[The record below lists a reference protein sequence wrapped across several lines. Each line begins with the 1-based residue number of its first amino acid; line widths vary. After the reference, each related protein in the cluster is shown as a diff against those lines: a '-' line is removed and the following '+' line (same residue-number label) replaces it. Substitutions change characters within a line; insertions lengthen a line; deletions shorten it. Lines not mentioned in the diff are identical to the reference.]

1 MTFIFNNNKID
12 LNNMIDNNNINS
24 IIKEMDL
31 TKGSVALNTLSK
43 TELFKKCEDLGI
55 TKYKS
60 KNKKELVEL
69 INYKT
74 KTLKKTTIKFII
86 EDDDEESNQTTN
98 ETTNETTLELI
109 NETNLDLVDE
119 NIYNEIICVDVV
131 SKTFIDGPYERDEEY
146 LSKFLKTI
154 KNKNGIYKR
163 FCISPLRYAG
173 GKSKAIGLILEN
185 LPKLKEKKIISPFF
199 GGGSVE
205 LCLSQI
211 LGINVIGYDIF
222 NMLANF
228 WNVLINYKTE
238 FVNELIKFE
247 ITEKEFTYNRHVLL
261 NYWEK
266 IKPIDLNY
274 KTKNKIQLNPEDLT
288 KLDDNI
294 ITQAAY
300 YYYNMTLSYGPMFL
314 GWPSSNE
321 INKDK
326 FKRKIEKIK
335 ELNLNNLQVSCSSFQ
350 EILEKHS
357 NDFLFLDPPY
367 YLNGDS
373 KMFKGMYP
381 NCNFAIHHNSL
392 DHIKLAELL
401 KKHKGG
407 FLMTYNNC
415 STIRDLYNDCKFEFP
430 EWQYTYGQGETRIG
444 KNRDQ
449 TTKDNIKESHEII
462 IIKWPN

>member
-381 NCNFAIHHNSL
+381 NCNFAIHHNSF